1 MIKKLYLFGLWTL
14 LSILMV
20 LFISMALI
28 LFIFKIIFFIFPLI
42 LTFISLPIFY
52 FYIKRKIMKAKKK
65 KSSKII
71 DVNYSIK

>member
-1 MIKKLYLFGLWTL
+1 MIKKRYLFGLWTL
-14 LSILMV
+14 LSILMA

-28 LFIFKIIFFIFPLI
+28 VFIFKIIFFIFPLI
-42 LTFISLPIFY
+42 LAFILLPILY
-52 FYIKRKIMKAKKK
+52 FCIKRKIMKAKKK